1 MSKFEFFTIFYYYI
15 HMFDIKLAREE
26 PKKVQQN
33 AINKGYKNLKIEN
46 LLDLDEKFR
55 EKLAEAE
62 DFREKRNQNVAEI
75 KKIGKP
81 TPELIATGKEI
92 KENLAIVEGELE
104 VRENDFIAE
113 LKLWPNMAR
122 DDVPVGLT
130 EDENVVEKTVGEIP
144 AFDFPVKNH
153 AEIAETKG
161 WLDSERAVRTA
172 GSRFLYIKGDLARL
186 EFALWQFII
195 STLSDP
201 AKIREIRETLPDE
214 IRGEVSEK
222 PFIFTLPPAVAKTD
236 VFEATGRL
244 NKTEQTYK
252 LEEEDLW
259 LNASAEHTLSPMYI
273 GEILSENDLPLR
285 YLGYTTAFRREAG
298 TYGKDMVGMMRLHQ
312 FNKMEMEVFCTKEQS
327 WSEHLFM
334 IAVEEY
340 IMNAL
345 ELPYRVLRKCTFDIG
360 RPNASGVDIEAWM
373 PGQNDS
379 KGAYRETHTADFIGD
394 FQTRAMKTRVRRADG
409 TVELANTND
418 ATASSERPLIA
429 IIENNQTAEGNVVI
443 PKVLRQFMGGA
454 EEI

>member
-1 MSKFEFFTIFYYYI
+1 M
-15 HMFDIKLAREE
+15 
-26 PKKVQQN
+26 
-33 AINKGYKNLKIEN
+33 
-46 LLDLDEKFR
+46 DLDEKFR
-55 EKLAEAE
+55 EKLAAE

-130 EDENVVEKTVGEIP
+130 DGDENVVENSWWNPSIWFSSE
-144 AFDFPVKNH
+144 NH

-172 GSRFLYIKGDLARL
+172 GSRFLCHQGRFSAPWIFSVAIHHQHFVGSGENSR
-186 EFALWQFII
+186 
-195 STLSDP
+195 
-201 AKIREIRETLPDE
+201 IRETLPDE

-222 PFIFTLPPAVAKTD
+222 PFIFTLPPATASRKPTFLKQPVGSQNRANPTSLKSKICGWTQALSTRFHRCILAKFW
-236 VFEATGRL
+236 V
-244 NKTEQTYK
+244 K
-252 LEEEDLW
+252 
-259 LNASAEHTLSPMYI
+259 I
-273 GEILSENDLPLR
+273 DLPLR

-360 RPNASGVDIEAWM
+360 RPNASGVDIEALM
-373 PGQNDS
+373 PGQNDG

-418 ATASSERPLIA
+418 ATASSERSLIA